1 MIYIY
6 ITNIIIERV
15 KAYSTMEQEAPHFI
29 DTDPLTINKV
39 STSTTTSIGGSSINT
54 TTWPSNGSIV
64 MRNVTMRYRDGLPL
78 VLKGLT
84 LTINGHEKI
93 GIVGRTG
100 AGKSSLLTVLLRLVE
115 LESGSII
122 IDGIYLDI

>member
-1 MIYIY
+1 MIYNY

-15 KAYSTMEQEAPHFI
+15 KAYSTMEQEAPHFV

-39 STSTTTSIGGSSINT
+39 ATSTSSISGSRINT

-64 MRNVTMRYRDGLPL
+64 MRNVTMRYREGLPL